1 LYIDLESYAAHWAT
15 AVACRLLLP
24 IAKAHKMTKLLITN
38 NHTNIASKRVCEKL
52 GAQFLRTVQ
61 LPEWND
67 LYKEGQR
74 FSNIFEW
81 SVE

>member
-1 LYIDLESYAAHWAT
+1 
-15 AVACRLLLP
+15 
-24 IAKAHKMTKLLITN
+24 MTKLLITN
-38 NHTNIASKRVCEKL
+38 DISNNASRRVCEKL
-52 GAQFLRTVQ
+52 GARFIREAC

-81 SVE
+81 SLQSE